1 MIKKV
6 FDLER
11 IRGVANYQFESEIG
25 QKMFP
30 DFVKIEYSR
39 KTGRIKHI
47 YLNGILLAT
56 LRPKNGLF
64 ALTINGGKRLMSL
77 VGHSRFR
84 VVVQADV
91 ESFVREGGNVFAKH
105 IVKTDGKIRPGE
117 EVVVIN
123 NKDDVLAVGKAVLS
137 GGEML
142 AFNRGIAV
150 KVRRGIDKQK

>member
-6 FDLER
+6 FDL
-11 IRGVANYQFESEIG
+11 
-25 QKMFP
+25 
-30 DFVKIEYSR
+30 
-39 KTGRIKHI
+39 
-47 YLNGILLAT
+47 
-56 LRPKNGLF
+56 
-64 ALTINGGKRLMSL
+64 
-77 VGHSRFR
+77 
-84 VVVQADV
+84 
-91 ESFVREGGNVFAKH
+91 
-105 IVKTDGKIRPGE
+105 